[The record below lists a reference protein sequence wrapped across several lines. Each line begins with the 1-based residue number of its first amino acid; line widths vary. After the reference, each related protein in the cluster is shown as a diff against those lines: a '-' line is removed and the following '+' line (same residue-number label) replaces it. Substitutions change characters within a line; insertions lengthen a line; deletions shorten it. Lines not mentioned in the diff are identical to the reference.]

1 MTVDRRFGELLRKS
15 RSAVGKTLG
24 DVARHL
30 GVSIPYVS
38 DVERGARAP
47 WDEKRIRSVAAFL
60 GVVPDD
66 LLAAAAESR
75 GAIELD
81 ASRASPTKREVGI
94 ALMRGW
100 PDWSDDDLSALKAF
114 LEKLGKKECP

>member
-1 MTVDRRFGELLRKS
+1 MTRSQRFGETLRK
-15 RSAVGKTLG
+15 RRNAAGKTLG
-24 DVARHL
+24 DIARFL

-47 WDEKRIRSVAAFL
+47 WDEKRIRAVAAFL
-60 GVVPDD
+60 GTDPDG

-75 GAIELD
+75 GAFELD
-81 ASRASPTKREVGI
+81 ASRASRTKREVGI

-100 PDWSDDDLSALKAF
+100 TGWDDEDLSKLKAF
-114 LEKLGKKECP
+114 LETLGKKE